1 MKIDD
6 MNIYLIAFGANMG
19 DPIATLRSAFEEVT
33 GQWTCWAASSLYRT
47 APVGGVEQDDFI
59 NAAAVFATDSSPHEV
74 LSELQRV
81 ENQFGRTRE
90 VHWGP
95 RTLDLDIIAAWHN
108 GKPIALDSSDLTIP
122 HPRAV
127 DRSFVLVPW
136 SELELPEELYALPT
150 VNDIRELPAA
160 HEILERL
167 DQKLEA

>member
-1 MKIDD
+1 MKMDD

-19 DPIATLRSAFEEVT
+19 DPVATLHHAFEELS

-59 NAAAVFATDSSPHEV
+59 NAVAVFATDASPHEV

-95 RTLDLDIIAAWHN
+95 RTLDLDIIAVWCN
-108 GKPIALDSSDLTIP
+108 QEPITLDSSDLTIP

-127 DRSFVLVPW
+127 ERSFVLVPW
-136 SELELPEELYALPT
+136 SELELPEELYALAS
-150 VNDIRELPAA
+150 VSDIRELPAA
-160 HEILERL
+160 HEILEHL
-167 DQKLEA
+167 DQKLDA